1 VARSRALVSRMA
13 WPLAVRRPTCRRQ
26 HRAGPGRQCLPVSGP
41 WDDGRMDEE
50 IIPILHVEDAATAVE
65 WYERLGFAKEWEH
78 RFEPGLPAF
87 VEVARGRV
95 RLFLSEHEG
104 DARPDTLVYLRV
116 RDVDAIAA
124 EFGVRAQDAP
134 WAREIELRDP
144 DGNRLRIG
152 TPTG

>member
-1 VARSRALVSRMA
+1 
-13 WPLAVRRPTCRRQ
+13 
-26 HRAGPGRQCLPVSGP
+26 
-41 WDDGRMDEE
+41 MDEE
-50 IIPILHVEDAATAVE
+50 VIPILRVEDAAAATA
-65 WYERLGFAKEWEH
+65 WYERLGFAKQWEH

-87 VEVARGRV
+87 VEVARGGV

-104 DARPDTLVYLRV
+104 DARPATLVYLRV
-116 RDVDAIAA
+116 RDVEAIASA
-124 EFGVRAQDAP
+124 FGVQVTDAP

>member
-1 VARSRALVSRMA
+1 
-13 WPLAVRRPTCRRQ
+13 
-26 HRAGPGRQCLPVSGP
+26 
-41 WDDGRMDEE
+41 MDEE
-50 IIPILHVEDAATAVE
+50 VIPILHVEDAAAAVV
-65 WYERLGFAKEWEH
+65 WYERLGFAKQWEH

-87 VEVARGRV
+87 VEVARGGV

-116 RDVDAIAA
+116 RDVEAVAS
-124 EFGVRAQDAP
+124 EFGAQVNDAP

-152 TPTG
+152 TPTP